1 MTNAL
6 FSNHS
11 KVIEEILFMLHTF
24 PEVSYERMRD
34 FAVEDKRRRK
44 QNHILQAH
52 IDNIRSVKAS
62 YCISVLEAAF
72 IIMKV
77 IFIIIKG
84 TVIINNHFRKFWNQ
98 TWENSNSPLLSS

>member
-1 MTNAL
+1 MRDNDIGFYLVALYMPNAL

-52 IDNIRSVKAS
+52 
-62 YCISVLEAAF
+62 
-72 IIMKV
+72 
-77 IFIIIKG
+77 
-84 TVIINNHFRKFWNQ
+84 
-98 TWENSNSPLLSS
+98 